1 MHMGSVIHD
10 LCVITYWY
18 QWMEGRLKHLV
29 PLLSLSVSLSTWSL
43 DLADHWRYLC
53 MFYVLCLCHD
63 WLEWVIHRIQV
74 SLRDHCRYQYLVN
87 VAGATY
93 SARLKYLLACG
104 SPVIQ
109 VTLFYIFFSLLY
121 ILFSFIYSFLFYIF
135 FSLLYILF
143 SFIYSFLF
151 YIFFSHLSH
160 NLNDSLMCH
169 IPAYNLQVVS
179 PLHFVD
185 SAFCF
190 GCRNPQ
196 PEKDGITV
204 EPIRK
209 RWAVEHAHACQKR
222 RKSQKRPKR
231 MILVLVLPV
240 LRCWESGRPFC
251 GKNCPP
257 LGWHT
262 HKQIQI
268 WQIIQTVFLF
278 FQRVHFSATLS
289 TLEICVT

>member
-143 SFIYSFLF
+143 SF
-151 YIFFSHLSH
+151 
-160 NLNDSLMCH
+160 
-169 IPAYNLQVVS
+169 
-179 PLHFVD
+179 
-185 SAFCF
+185 
-190 GCRNPQ
+190 
-196 PEKDGITV
+196 
-204 EPIRK
+204 
-209 RWAVEHAHACQKR
+209 
-222 RKSQKRPKR
+222 
-231 MILVLVLPV
+231 
-240 LRCWESGRPFC
+240 
-251 GKNCPP
+251 
-257 LGWHT
+257 
-262 HKQIQI
+262 
-268 WQIIQTVFLF
+268 
-278 FQRVHFSATLS
+278 
-289 TLEICVT
+289 VT